1 MATAVHGPVS
11 RRLRARAGGLLLAVL
26 VWACPAVATRQFD
39 TRDGM
44 NQNSVNAI
52 ARDDLGFLWFGS
64 DTGLNRFDGRRF
76 TRPPATIAAE
86 LDGIAINALASDG
99 DVLWIGTRSDGVK
112 RVDLRR
118 ERVASI
124 HPGDSGMPASAVR
137 AMVIDRDHNAW
148 LATDG
153 SGVIRIA
160 WHNGRPALRQY
171 TTGTG
176 GLPHA
181 RVWSIAI
188 DGDAVLA
195 GTEAGVARL
204 AAGAERFE
212 PLDFPAPFPERSRA
226 NIEEIAADGRGGYWI
241 GTWDDGFFHADTA
254 AVRAIGAA
262 GRANSQ
268 RVTSLV
274 LTNGVPTVGFDTGI
288 ARYAEA
294 CDCLQPLALTRSND
308 GIAQRAFVRS
318 LAALADG
325 SVLVGTWY
333 NGAFHI
339 PPNAGVFQRVGLA
352 RPAGTELDSGHVQSV
367 LEDRNGY
374 LWVGSFGA
382 GLQRSQV
389 PVSDAPITLEPV
401 RIESNT
407 RPGANVVWMIR
418 EDRNGRIWVGSDD
431 GLDRYDPADASWLH
445 FPYLASGGGLPGP
458 GVRDLIELEGSE
470 FLVATS
476 SGLALIGRDASIRT
490 IRYAEPGPNEALA
503 NTVSAMHRDERGR
516 LWLATHDGL
525 LVLAADYT
533 RLHAFRETALS
544 RGLLRGLRAE
554 PDGSLLLAANRLC
567 RIDTRGDDLRS
578 ETLACSGHES
588 GLPEDG
594 IQAIEPGVDGALW
607 LSSLHGL
614 RRLAAGQAEAHAFHA
629 ADGLVADEFV
639 PRAAYAGPSGRLYFG
654 SANGLQAFDPRQV
667 LMRSSEH
674 TPLLTEVRVGG
685 RALSALDIGLDGML
699 DAAAPYA
706 RTLSL
711 PPNARQIEVGFTL
724 LGASRESQYVAFRVD
739 GLHDWL
745 PAPEGRSGHDL
756 NLPVGDFKLYLRS
769 GEEGGRAT
777 PERLALR
784 IHVAPLWW
792 ERRAFQIG
800 AMFAVLAAIG
810 LALRSRI
817 VLSRQ
822 REQRLQDEVRI
833 RTCEIEKQK
842 TELALANQ
850 QLYELSIR
858 DGLTG
863 VFNRRHA
870 LDEARR
876 LLRSERERSMCVAL
890 IDLDHFKSINDRFGH
905 IAGDEVLRSFA
916 SWLRAQAGPG
926 DVFGRYGGEEFFC
939 LLSDRDITQAKHW
952 ADTLLARV
960 RTTEVAGPNCE
971 ITITASIGIVAI
983 DMDAELPLEI
993 WIARADA
1000 ALYRAKSNGRDSV
1013 LIG

>member
-1 MATAVHGPVS
+1 
-11 RRLRARAGGLLLAVL
+11 
-26 VWACPAVATRQFD
+26 
-39 TRDGM
+39 M

-64 DTGLNRFDGRRF
+64 DTGLNRFDGLRF
-76 TRPPATIAAE
+76 TRPPAAIAAE

-99 DVLWIGTRSDGVK
+99 DVLWIGTRGDGVK

-124 HPGDSGMPASAVR
+124 HPGETGMPASAVR
-137 AMVIDRDHNAW
+137 AMVIDRDHNVW

-160 WHNGRPALRQY
+160 WHNGRPTLSQF
-171 TTGTG
+171 TTGAG
-176 GLPHA
+176 GLPRA

-204 AAGAERFE
+204 AAGETRFE
-212 PLDFPAPFPERSRA
+212 PLDFPAPFPERGRA

-241 GTWDDGFFHADTA
+241 GTWDDGLFHVTTTA
-254 AVRAIGAA
+254 ARAIGVA

-274 LTNGVPTVGFDTGI
+274 LTDGVPMVGFDTGI

-294 CDCLQPLALTRSND
+294 CDCLQPLTLARASD
-308 GIAQRAFVRS
+308 GLAQLAFVRS

-333 NGAFHI
+333 NGAFHV

-352 RPAGTELDSGHVQSV
+352 RPTGTELASEHVQSV

-382 GLQRSQV
+382 GLQRSRA
-389 PVSDAPITLEPV
+389 PVGDAPIALEPV

-418 EDRNGRIWVGSDD
+418 EDTDGRIWVGSDD
-431 GLDRYDPADASWLH
+431 GLDRYDPSHASWLH
-445 FPYLASGGGLPGP
+445 IPYLVGGGGLPGP
-458 GVRDLIELEGSE
+458 GVRDLIELEGGE

-503 NTVSAMHRDERGR
+503 NTISAMHRDERGR

-525 LVLAADYT
+525 QVLSADYT
-533 RLHAFRETALS
+533 RLHADRATALT
-544 RGLLRGLRAE
+544 RGLLRALRAE
-554 PDGSLLLAANRLC
+554 PDGSLLLAADRLC
-567 RIDTRGDDLRS
+567 RIDTRGDDLRGK
-578 ETLACSGHES
+578 TLACSGHES

-594 IQAIEPGVDGALW
+594 IQAIVPGVDGALW

-614 RRLAAGQAEAHAFHA
+614 RRLAAGQAEAQAFHA

-639 PRAAYAGPSGRLYFG
+639 PRAAYAGASGRLYFG
-654 SANGLQAFDPRQV
+654 TANGLQAFDPRKV
-667 LMRSSEH
+667 VTRRSER
-674 TPLLTEVRVGG
+674 TPLVTEVRVAG
-685 RALSALDIGLDGML
+685 RALSAPDIGLDGLL

-706 RTLSL
+706 RTLDL
-711 PPNARQIEVGFTL
+711 PPNSRQIDLTFTL
-724 LGASRESQYVAFRVD
+724 LGASRERQFVAFRVD
-739 GLHDWL
+739 GLQDWL
-745 PAPEGRSGHDL
+745 PASEGRSGHAL
-756 NLPVGDFKLYLRS
+756 NLPAGDFKLYLRS
-769 GEEGGRAT
+769 EEEGVHAT

-792 ERRAFQIG
+792 ERRAFQIITLLG
-800 AMFAVLAAIG
+800 VLAAIG
-810 LALRSRI
+810 MAIRSRNL
-817 VLSRQ
+817 LSRQ

-833 RTCEIEKQK
+833 RTGEIEKQK
-842 TELALANQ
+842 SELALANQ

-876 LLRSERERSMCVAL
+876 VLRSEREHSMCLAL

-905 IAGDEVLRSFA
+905 IAGDEALRSFA
-916 SWLRAQAGPG
+916 GWLRAQAGPG

-939 LLSDRDITQAKHW
+939 LLSGRDITQAKHW
-952 ADTLLARV
+952 ADTLLTRV

-971 ITITASIGIVAI
+971 IRITASVGIVAI
-983 DMDAELPLEI
+983 EMAAELPLEV